1 MPSNDNFSWRDYYQ
15 ALYDSIHEQNLRIAG
30 IKNDVEDIMKDYLKR
45 ATWINGVLFSVFIAV
60 MVYMLNVTNVN
71 TRDIEA
77 LKGKVDS
84 QSQTIILQDHVY
96 QRDYDQLQKEIQ
108 WLKDNTELRKRG
120 VLQTINKKGN
130 GN

>member
-60 MVYMLNVTNVN
+60 MIYMLNVTNVN